1 MSTQSWIEEH
11 TDELTRALRW
21 LGDQSGLVERWGAE
35 LADRLVAGHRVL
47 VAGNGGSAA
56 EAQHLTSEL
65 VGRFLAERRPFSAL
79 SLCAE
84 SSSVTAI
91 VNDYGADEMFA
102 RQVEAHGRPGDVL
115 VLLSTSGRSPNI
127 LRAAE
132 RGQAL
137 GLRVWALSG
146 AAPNPLVGCS
156 HEALAVPAPSTAA
169 VQAAHLVAI
178 HALCAAFDAR
188 VGQHDAGLVDAH
200 APAPASEVTPPPE
213 RPAEPGMPALALD
226 RRSLDGALAARV
238 SDARRSGAH
247 AAQHRAAV
255 PHPDDPGTAR
265 AAEARTA
272 ENRTADAR
280 ALDGTGARA

>member
-21 LGDQSGLVERWGAE
+21 LGDQSWLVERWGAE

-65 VGRFLAERRPFSAL
+65 VGRFLADRRPFSAL

-132 RGQAL
+132 RGQAH

-146 AAPNPLVGCS
+146 AAPNPLVGRS
-156 HEALAVPAPSTAA
+156 DEALAVPAPSTAA

-188 VGQHDAGLVDAH
+188 VEQHDAGLVDVGDD
-200 APAPASEVTPPPE
+200 APRAGLEGRA
-213 RPAEPGMPALALD
+213 
-226 RRSLDGALAARV
+226 LDGALGARVVAARR
-238 SDARRSGAH
+238 AGAH
-247 AAQHRAAV
+247 AAEARSGA
-255 PHPDDPGTAR
+255 AR
-265 AAEARTA
+265 AVDPRAVDPRAGQPRA
-272 ENRTADAR
+272 GQPRAGDPRSFDGSAAR
-280 ALDGTGARA
+280 A